1 MKLIQGWREDF
12 EIQKK
17 FTVDDQK
24 IINELDELLNLANSR
39 ENQVGQVTSNL
50 STGINLMNQYI
61 GKLNNKKV
69 HFSEKYTSKEIENSA
84 NNSNLKDILP
94 DQ

>member
-1 MKLIQGWREDF
+1 MKLIQGWRQDF

-69 HFSEKYTSKEIENSA
+69 NFSEKYTSKETENSA
-84 NNSNLKDILP
+84 NNSNLKDTFQ